1 MVEYFVKLSSFDT
14 FKFELTLNLNTS
26 FDFSPIQQTDINFV
40 RELLVTFV
48 VPQGW
53 GAQICISVS
62 NVSF

>member
-26 FDFSPIQQTDINFV
+26 FDFSSIQQTDINFV

-53 GAQICISVS
+53 VAQICISVS
-62 NVSF
+62 DVSF